1 MEGVMREPKFMNV
14 GIDFGSSISVIAADN
29 GVRACV
35 PSYVGFPKDMIA
47 RRLLG
52 KEYLVGDDAV
62 KNRLSCNVFR
72 PLERGVLK
80 YSDHAEQNQNDYKHI
95 TWVAQIIFKHLI
107 NLATQ
112 GKPQDYIIRAVIG
125 APALANDQ
133 NKQALLDLTES
144 MIDGAQ
150 IISEPFAVAYGLNL
164 LNNCLIVDIGGG
176 TVDLCRM
183 QGVYPTKEDQLTT
196 YKAGDYI
203 DNVFFDLLDAK
214 YPDANYTINMLRTF
228 KEEHGMIGDTDE
240 KLILTLPI
248 CGKPTDLDL
257 TDELRQ
263 ACGSI
268 VPEIADAIKYLIST
282 YDPEFQEELKG
293 NIILAGGGSQII
305 GLGEVLEKHM
315 SESLGYGS
323 VRKVPDPVYAG
334 ANGALMYCKDL
345 PEEFWAE
352 QKQEKP
358 KKSESPE

>member
-1 MEGVMREPKFMNV
+1 
-14 GIDFGSSISVIAADN
+14 
-29 GVRACV
+29 
-35 PSYVGFPKDMIA
+35 
-47 RRLLG
+47 
-52 KEYLVGDDAV
+52 
-62 KNRLSCNVFR
+62 
-72 PLERGVLK
+72 
-80 YSDHAEQNQNDYKHI
+80 
-95 TWVAQIIFKHLI
+95 VAQILFKHLI

-125 APALANDQ
+125 APALANEQ

-144 MIDGAQ
+144 MIEGAQ
-150 IISEPFAVAYGLNL
+150 IISEPFSVAYGLNL

-228 KEEHGMIGDTDE
+228 KEEHGLIGDTDE
-240 KLILTLPI
+240 KLVLTLPI

-263 ACGSI
+263 ACSAI
-268 VPEIADAIKYLIST
+268 VPEISDAIKYLIST

-334 ANGALMYCKDL
+334 ANGALMYCKDM
-345 PEEFWAE
+345 PEDFWEE
-352 QKQEKP
+352 QKQARI
-358 KKSESPE
+358 KKTE

>member
-1 MEGVMREPKFMNV
+1 MRERKILNV

-47 RRLLG
+47 RKLLG
-52 KEYLVGDDAV
+52 QEYLRGNEAL

-80 YSDHAEQNQNDYKHI
+80 YSDHAEENLSEYQQI
-95 TWVAQIIFKHLI
+95 VWVAQILFSHLI
-107 NLATQ
+107 ELATQ
-112 GKPQDYIIRAVIG
+112 GRPQDYSIRACIG
-125 APALANDQ
+125 APALANEK

-144 MIDGAQ
+144 IMDCSLIV
-150 IISEPFAVAYGLNL
+150 SEPFAVAYGMNL
-164 LNNCLIVDIGGG
+164 LSNCLIVDIGGG

-183 QGVYPTKEDQLTT
+183 QGIYPAKEDQLTT

-228 KEEHGMIGDTDE
+228 KEEHAIISSTDE
-240 KLILTLPI
+240 KIMLTLPV
-248 CGKPTDLDL
+248 CGKPTPLDL

-263 ACGSI
+263 ACSSI
-268 VPEIADAIKYLIST
+268 VPEIADAIKYLVST
-282 YDPEFQEELKG
+282 YDPEFQGELKS

-305 GLGEVLEKHM
+305 GLGEELERYM
-315 SESLGYGS
+315 IESVGYGS

-345 PEEFWAE
+345 SDDYWAE
-352 QKQEKP
+352 IRQAKES
-358 KKSESPE
+358 KSEK